1 MASNKEKS
9 LSTKAARSQA
19 SLASR
24 RKSMSLRQRMARRAK
39 WFSEIRRDFLSRR
52 PHRSFRLTHRRDYKR
67 SLILP
72 GYWSLTKQ
80 VGAVVVQNKKI
91 FIGLALIYSVLTLLL
106 SNIMSQDTYLQISD
120 VVDESREAGLIG
132 ATMSNLAL
140 FWGVL
145 TSQVTGNATASGSSQ
160 QIFGVLLGLY
170 AWLAAVWLLRGVLA
184 GKKLRLRDG
193 VYSSGGPVIALAVL
207 LFILLLQLLPAAVAI
222 ILYGAADT
230 SGILN
235 QTAMLMLFGG
245 ATVLMAV
252 LSIYWITSTLFAMV
266 IITLPGMYPA
276 QALKLAGDIVVGR
289 RMRILL
295 RLLWAV
301 ALLLIVWVVILLP
314 IIVIDG
320 AVKTAV
326 PGLEWVPLVPV
337 TALLLTSFSIVFM
350 ASYTYIFYRKVVE
363 DDAAPAR

>member
-1 MASNKEKS
+1 
-9 LSTKAARSQA
+9 
-19 SLASR
+19 
-24 RKSMSLRQRMARRAK
+24 
-39 WFSEIRRDFLSRR
+39 
-52 PHRSFRLTHRRDYKR
+52 
-67 SLILP
+67 
-72 GYWSLTKQ
+72 
-80 VGAVVVQNKKI
+80 
-91 FIGLALIYSVLTLLL
+91 
-106 SNIMSQDTYLQISD
+106 
-120 VVDESREAGLIG
+120 
-132 ATMSNLAL
+132 MSNLAL

-145 TSQVTGNATASGSSQ
+145 TSQVTGNAAASGSSQ

-207 LFILLLQLLPAAVAI
+207 LFILLLQLLPAAAAM

-230 SGILN
+230 SGLLD

-337 TALLLTSFSIVFM
+337 TALLLASFSIVFM